1 MLGAQKNP
9 DDDDGTFVR
18 TSKTTDDDNDS
29 NMSKGSSP
37 G

>member
-9 DDDDGTFVR
+9 VDDGTFVR
-18 TSKTTDDDNDS
+18 TRKTTDDDNDS